1 MRWSGYLENGFKAV
15 NLLSGEGIVH
25 VDEEMELKVSRVL
38 YNVLTNHYGLSQSG
52 EVWNVR

>member
-52 EVWNVR
+52 EV